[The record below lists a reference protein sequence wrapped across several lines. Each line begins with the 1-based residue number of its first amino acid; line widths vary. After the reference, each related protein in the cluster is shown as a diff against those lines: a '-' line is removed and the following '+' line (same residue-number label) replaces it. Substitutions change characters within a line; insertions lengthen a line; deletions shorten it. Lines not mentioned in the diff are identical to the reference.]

1 MPKIAKTL
9 TEREVRALKCNVST
23 SGEYE
28 GQPIHTRKPV
38 GGVKGL
44 YISMWP
50 DGRRSWILR
59 TTHNGKRAN
68 FGLGSCD
75 TVSLSAARKE
85 ARKVYE
91 ELLDGIDRREVRKA
105 ERVARKRDKTFEQV
119 ADEYLQTSVF
129 PRINANE
136 KNKRQWAQ
144 TLQDYAYPII
154 GHLSIDAITTD
165 QVADMLG
172 KIWKEKT
179 DTASK
184 LKGRVKEVFSYANS
198 KGYTDK
204 ANPAT
209 HDRLKPLLPAA
220 RTMRNKRNHPALQL
234 SDAQRFWKDLRARD
248 DLAAKALALNVLTT
262 LRTEPTLH
270 AAWDQFD
277 IKKRRWTVPSVRVK
291 GKDWNYVVPLSDEAL
306 QLLKEIPRTGDLL
319 FPNEQGRPFHIDWMR
334 NYLQKQM
341 HGHSLKRG
349 EQGYVDPSQQDSNG
363 NPRKITPHGFR
374 ATFETWALTV
384 SHHDQFVIDLQMNH
398 GTGQKMHDHYL
409 RSDGFEKRLALV
421 NDYAGWLA
429 ERGEDSSS

>member
-1 MPKIAKTL
+1 MAKIAKTL
-9 TEREVRALKCNVST
+9 SEREVRALKCNIAKT
-23 SGEYE
+23 GPYE
-28 GQPIHTRKPV
+28 GQPIHTSKPV

-44 YISMWP
+44 YVSIWP

-59 TTHNGKRAN
+59 TTYNGKRIKV
-68 FGLGSCD
+68 GLGSCD
-75 TVSLSAARKE
+75 TISLSVARKE

-91 ELLDGIDRREVRKA
+91 ELLDGVDRREVRKA
-105 ERVARKRDKTFEQV
+105 ERVARKRERTFRQV
-119 ADEYLQTSVF
+119 SEEYLETVIF
-129 PRINANE
+129 KRTNANQT
-136 KNKRQWAQ
+136 NIRQWAQ
-144 TLQDYAYPII
+144 TLRDYAYPHL
-154 GHLSIDAITTD
+154 GQLSIDAITTD
-165 QVADMLG
+165 QVADML
-172 KIWKEKT
+172 KAIWFEKT

-184 LKGRVKEVFSYANS
+184 LKGRVKEVFTFANS

-220 RTMRNKRNHPALQL
+220 KTIQKKRNHPALQL

-248 DLAAKALALNVLTT
+248 HLAAKALALNALST

-277 IKKRRWTVPSVRVK
+277 LKNKKWTVPSVRVK

-306 QLLKEIPRTGDLL
+306 RVLEEIPRTSDLL
-319 FPNEQGRPFHIDWMR
+319 FPNDHGRPFHIDWMR

-349 EQGYVDPSQQDSNG
+349 EQGYVDPNQRDDNG
-363 NPRKITPHGFR
+363 NPKKITPHGLR
-374 ATFETWALTV
+374 ATFETWALTM
-384 SHHDQFVIDLQMNH
+384 SHHDRFVIDLQMNH

-409 RSDGFEKRLALV
+409 RSDAFEKRLALV
-421 NDYAGWLA
+421 NDYAAFLSGP
-429 ERGEDSSS
+429 